1 MQNKTICDV
10 SSYDGS
16 NDSTN
21 FKTAHKHA
29 TYKLTNTAFLILLSY
44 KCVTYCKYPALL
56 NQEATV

>member
-1 MQNKTICDV
+1 MHQIFDKNIDKDTNMHNKSISNI

-29 TYKLTNTAFLILLSY
+29 TYKLSTKIFNFIIL
-44 KCVTYCKYPALL
+44 
-56 NQEATV
+56 